1 MIGKRI
7 YILFHIMIIAYSF
20 DERFGWLL
28 CIMLPAYGIYQL
40 YKLHT
45 EYFRVEAVCITYCQH
60 WISVNRGGHT
70 EYDGVYK
77 YTIDN
82 KEYITTESETHR
94 SFKPK
99 VNEKCVLY
107 VNKNDYECILP
118 QSVVKYWC
126 IMPLIFVF
134 FYFILPV
141 IVLLI
146 LFFKKGEFK

>member
-1 MIGKRI
+1 MIGKRF
-7 YILFHIMIIAYSF
+7 YILLLIMIIAYSF

-45 EYFRVEAVCITYCQH
+45 EYFRVEAVCITYCKH

-82 KEYITTESETHR
+82 KEYITTEGETHR

-134 FYFILPV
+134 FCFILPV

-146 LFFKKGEFK
+146 LFF

>member
-1 MIGKRI
+1 MIGKRV
-7 YILFHIMIIAYSF
+7 YILFLIMIIAYSF

-45 EYFRVEAVCITYCQH
+45 DYFKVEAVCITYCKH
-60 WISVNRGGHT
+60 HHYVSGHSWT

-77 YTIDN
+77 YTIDS
-82 KEYITTESETHR
+82 KEYITTESETHH

-107 VNKNDYECILP
+107 VNKNDYKCILP

-134 FYFILPV
+134 FCFILPV

-146 LFFKKGEFK
+146 LFF

>member
-1 MIGKRI
+1 MIGKRF
-7 YILFHIMIIAYSF
+7 YILILIMIIAYSF

-45 EYFRVEAVCITYCQH
+45 EYFRVEAVCITYCKH

-134 FYFILPV
+134 FCFILPV

-146 LFFKKGEFK
+146 LFF

>member
-1 MIGKRI
+1 MIEKRI
-7 YILFHIMIIAYSF
+7 YILLLIMIIAYSF

-40 YKLHT
+40 HKLHT
-45 EYFRVEAVCITYCQH
+45 EYFKVEAVCITYCKH

-77 YTIDN
+77 YTINN

-99 VNEKCVLY
+99 VNEKCILY

-134 FYFILPV
+134 FCFILPV

-146 LFFKKGEFK
+146 LFF

>member
-1 MIGKRI
+1 
-7 YILFHIMIIAYSF
+7 MIIAYSF

-45 EYFRVEAVCITYCQH
+45 EYFRVEAVCITYCKH

-134 FYFILPV
+134 FCFILPV

-146 LFFKKGEFK
+146 LFF

>member
-1 MIGKRI
+1 MIGKRF
-7 YILFHIMIIAYSF
+7 YILLLIMIIAYSF

-45 EYFRVEAVCITYCQH
+45 EYFRVEAVCITYCKH
-60 WISVNRGGHT
+60 WISVNRCSHT

-134 FYFILPV
+134 FCFILPV

-146 LFFKKGEFK
+146 LFF

>member
-1 MIGKRI
+1 MVGKRFYMLLLI
-7 YILFHIMIIAYSF
+7 IVIAYSL

-28 CIMLPAYGIYQL
+28 FIVLPTYGIYQL
-40 YKLHT
+40 HKLHA
-45 EYFRVEAVCITYCQH
+45 EYFKVEAVCITYCKH

-77 YTIDN
+77 YTINN

-99 VNEKCVLY
+99 VNEKCILY

-134 FYFILPV
+134 FCFILPV
-141 IVLLI
+141 IVSLI
-146 LFFKKGEFK
+146 LFF

>member
-1 MIGKRI
+1 MLLLII
-7 YILFHIMIIAYSF
+7 VIAYSL

-28 CIMLPAYGIYQL
+28 FMVLPIYGIYQL
-40 YKLHT
+40 HKLHA
-45 EYFRVEAVCITYCQH
+45 EYFKVEAVCITYCKH

-77 YTIDN
+77 YTINN

-99 VNEKCVLY
+99 VNEKCILY

-134 FYFILPV
+134 FCFILPV
-141 IVLLI
+141 IVSLI
-146 LFFKKGEFK
+146 LFF

>member
-1 MIGKRI
+1 MVGKRF
-7 YILFHIMIIAYSF
+7 YILLLIIVIAYSL

-28 CIMLPAYGIYQL
+28 FIVLPTYGIYQL
-40 YKLHT
+40 HKLHA
-45 EYFRVEAVCITYCQH
+45 EYFKIEAVCITYCKH

-77 YTIDN
+77 YIINN

-99 VNEKCVLY
+99 VNEKCILY

-126 IMPLIFVF
+126 IVPFVF
-134 FYFILPV
+134 IFTPIIFALI
-141 IVLLI
+141 IVLL
-146 LFFKKGEFK
+146 

>member
-1 MIGKRI
+1 MIGKRF
-7 YILFHIMIIAYSF
+7 YILLLIMIIAYSF

-28 CIMLPAYGIYQL
+28 LILLPIYGIYQL

-45 EYFRVEAVCITYCQH
+45 EYFKVEAVCITYCKH

-82 KEYITTESETHR
+82 KEYITTESETHH

-99 VNEKCVLY
+99 VNEKCILY
-107 VNKNDYECILP
+107 VNKNNYECILP

-126 IMPLIFVF
+126 IMPFVFVF
-134 FYFILPV
+134 FCFILPV

-146 LFFKKGEFK
+146 LFF

>member
-1 MIGKRI
+1 MIGKRF
-7 YILFHIMIIAYSF
+7 YILLLIMIIAYSF

-28 CIMLPAYGIYQL
+28 FIVLPIYGIYQL

-45 EYFRVEAVCITYCQH
+45 EYFRVEAVCITYCKH

-126 IMPLIFVF
+126 IVPLVF
-134 FYFILPV
+134 YCILPV
-141 IVLLI
+141 AVAFFIVFCL
-146 LFFKKGEFK
+146 